1 MFTRISRSWKLIQ
14 ASASV
19 LRQDKELL
27 LFPLFSAVTTIIV
40 LASLLIPAFASGY
53 LDRDDMDRTQWLG
66 VFLIYLVQYF
76 IIFFFNT
83 ALVGAAMIRLEGG
96 DPTVKDGL
104 RIAWSKAG
112 AILGYAG
119 IAATVGLILRVIEE
133 RAGFIGRWIAG
144 LLGAAFTIAT
154 ALTVPLLVSR
164 DIGPVDAVKESALLL
179 KKTWGENV
187 IGAGGM
193 GLAFALGYVGIIA
206 LTIVTMVVFSLTQSP
221 AVMFVVIGA
230 GVLAILALALIHAA
244 LQGIYSA
251 ALYRYATGQSPGESF
266 SVDTLSSAFRPK
278 RS

>member
-1 MFTRISRSWKLIQ
+1 MFTRISRSWSLIQ

-27 LFPLFSAVTTIIV
+27 LFPVLSTITTIFVI
-40 LASLLIPAFASGY
+40 ASLLIPAIATGY
-53 LDRDDMDRTQWLG
+53 FDRAETERIQWLP
-66 VFLIYLVQYF
+66 VFLVYLVQYF

-133 RAGFIGRWIAG
+133 RAGFIGRWIAA
-144 LLGAAFTIAT
+144 LLGAGFTIAT
-154 ALTVPLLVSR
+154 ALTVPVLVSR
-164 DIGPVDAVKESALLL
+164 DVGPVDAVKESAQLL
-179 KKTWGENV
+179 KQTWGENIV
-187 IGAGGM
+187 GNGGM
-193 GLAFALGYVGIIA
+193 GFVFAFAYLGIA
-206 LTIVTMVVFSLTQSP
+206 MLTIFLIVALSLPQSP
-221 AVMFVVIGA
+221 ALLWIVIGA
-230 GVLAILALALIHAA
+230 GVIAILALALIHAA

-251 ALYRYATGQSPGESF
+251 ALYRYATGQSSGENF
-266 SVDTLSSAFRPK
+266 SDDTLNAAFRPK
-278 RS
+278 RR